1 MFDKTNLDTSNYLKM
16 HVLQNVQ
23 NILSMDSTSNVVR
36 IQSPTLKM
44 NTVLLKKKIWCN
56 EKGTLGYKVI

>member
-44 NTVLLKKKIWCN
+44 NTVLLKKKFGVT
-56 EKGTLGYKVI
+56 KKVLSDIK

>member
-44 NTVLLKKKIWCN
+44 NTAR
-56 EKGTLGYKVI
+56 